1 MTQRLVQ
8 VVPVARVVDLE
19 QALLAK
25 AEMLRCV
32 TYVSVGGRDRDRRG
46 RIDRRRHRHQ
56 ARPSGQ
62 AHTDYAGAARSSPH
76 RAVSGLTL
84 AASGGVQRHVLDHL
98 FLLAGTLEA
107 IRRGQRVVVAAAATT
122 GRRNVQQAGMVV
134 GMVVWGN
141 GRKGKGHVGTAA
153 GLVVRFVRR
162 RTRELQLGKRLGKD
176 NGTPTGGRL
185 AEARSVQP
193 QRGHGTVARAGMI
206 RRRRFQICKQRK
218 SPKLAFQIK
227 NDRYKRE
234 KPFA

>member
-84 AASGGVQRHVLDHL
+84 AASGGVQRHVLNHL
-98 FLLAGTLEA
+98 LLLAGTLEA

-122 GRRNVQQAGMVV
+122 GRRNVQQTGMVV
-134 GMVVWGN
+134 VGMVWGN

-176 NGTPTGGRL
+176 NGTSTGGRL

-218 SPKLAFQIK
+218 KIK
-227 NDRYKRE
+227 N
-234 KPFA
+234 